1 MTASPKTKAPDM
13 MSGAYRAVW
22 RWHFYAGVL
31 VMPFLMLL
39 TLTGGLYLFKD
50 EIDHAVYRSMIK
62 VPASAQQADPDQW
75 LAAAARAG
83 EGRAANVLVPDRA
96 DQVVRVRVD
105 QADGAQR
112 TVFVDPH
119 TAKVTGV
126 TAYGGVTE
134 TIKKLH
140 SLSLFGGPIGTALN
154 ILVEIV
160 AGWAIILCAT
170 GLYLWWPRRRTGA
183 VLRPRET
190 DAGRRPFWRDVHALT
205 GFYVGGV
212 IIFLAVTG
220 MPWSAVWG
228 DQFMGVM
235 RGTGLGR
242 PPAPAAASPWSHA
255 KPHDAPAGVGWTLEN
270 AVLPADDHAA
280 HGHGHGHEHGH
291 EQGPAVA
298 PSLNRVLQTARE
310 QGLPR
315 PFTVSIPRSSDLAW
329 TVARQ
334 TRKVEDTRSLYVD
347 GASGAVKA
355 DLRWNQFGVMARGFE
370 WGIAVHQGTQY
381 GWINRIVMLIGCI
394 AVWLLAISGLIMWWK
409 RRPPSLSRRLA
420 GAPPAPPGPRARIA
434 VLCIVIPLSIL
445 YPLTGLSLVAALLLD
460 RAARAFAGSKPV
472 AAS

>member
-1 MTASPKTKAPDM
+1 MGRSASIQAKAPDV

-31 VMPFLMLL
+31 AMPFLMLL

-50 EIDHAVYRSMIK
+50 EIDHVLYRSMIEI
-62 VPASAQQADPDQW
+62 PARSQQADPDQW

-83 EGRAANVLVPDRA
+83 EGLAANVLVPDRA
-96 DQVVRVRVD
+96 DQAVRVRVD
-105 QADGAQR
+105 RPDGSQR

-126 TAYGGVTE
+126 TGYGGVTE

-140 SLSLFGGPIGTALN
+140 SLTLFGGPIGTALN

-170 GLYLWWPRRRTGA
+170 GLYLWWPRRRAGA
-183 VLRPRET
+183 VLKPSET
-190 DAGRRPFWRDVHALT
+190 DASRRPFWRDVHVLT

-235 RGTGLGR
+235 RDTGLGR

-270 AVLPADDHAA
+270 AVLPAHDHS
-280 HGHGHGHEHGH
+280 HGHD
-291 EQGPAVA
+291 PAA
-298 PSLNRVLQTARE
+298 PSLNRVLQTAHER
-310 QGLPR
+310 GLPR
-315 PFTVSIPRSSDLAW
+315 PFTVSIPQSSDLAW

-334 TRKVEDTRSLYVD
+334 TRKAEDARSLYVD
-347 GASGAVKA
+347 GVSGAVKA
-355 DLRWNQFGVMARGFE
+355 DLRWSQFGVMAKGFE
-370 WGIAVHQGTQY
+370 WGIAVHQGMQY
-381 GWINRIVMLIGCI
+381 GWVNRIVMLIGCI
-394 AVWLLAISGLIMWWK
+394 AVWLLAISGLVMWWK
-409 RRPPSLSRRLA
+409 RRPPDLSRRRS
-420 GAPPAPPGPRARIA
+420 GAPPAPPGPHARIV

-460 RAARAFAGSKPV
+460 RAVRAFAGSKPV

>member
-1 MTASPKTKAPDM
+1 MTAPLNHKAPDV

-50 EIDHAVYRSMIK
+50 EIDHAVYRSMIE

-96 DQVVRVRVD
+96 DQAMRVRVD
-105 QADGAQR
+105 RLDGAQR

-160 AGWAIILCAT
+160 AGWAVILCAT
-170 GLYLWWPRRRTGA
+170 GLYLWWPRRRAGA
-183 VLRPRET
+183 VLKPSET
-190 DAGRRPFWRDVHALT
+190 DASRRPFWRDVHALT

-255 KPHDAPAGVGWTLEN
+255 KPHDAPAGVGWTLED
-270 AVLPADDHAA
+270 AVLPAHSNEHGHDHAA
-280 HGHGHGHEHGH
+280 
-291 EQGPAVA
+291 PN
-298 PSLNRVLQTARE
+298 LNRVLQTARE

-315 PFTVSIPRSSDLAW
+315 PFTVSIPQSSDLAW

-334 TRKVEDTRSLYVD
+334 TRKAEDARSLYVD

-355 DLRWNQFGVMARGFE
+355 DLRWSQFGVMAKGFE
-370 WGIAVHQGTQY
+370 WGIAVHQGMQY
-381 GWINRIVMLIGCI
+381 GWINRIAMLIGCI
-394 AVWLLAISGLIMWWK
+394 AVWLLAISGLVMWWK
-409 RRPPSLSRRLA
+409 RRPPSLSRRRS
-420 GAPPAPPGPRARIA
+420 GAPTAPPGPRARIA

-445 YPLTGLSLVAALLLD
+445 YPLTGLSLVAALQLD
-460 RAARAFAGSKPV
+460 RAVRAFTGSKPV

>member
-1 MTASPKTKAPDM
+1 MTVSLKTKAPDM

-50 EIDHAVYRSMIK
+50 EIDHAFYRSMIQ

-75 LAAAARAG
+75 LAAASRAG
-83 EGRAANVLVPDRA
+83 KGRAANVLVPDRA
-96 DQVVRVRVD
+96 DQAVRVRVD
-105 QADGAQR
+105 RPDGVQR

-119 TAKVTGV
+119 TATVTGV

-205 GFYVGGV
+205 GFYVGGA

-228 DQFMGVM
+228 DRFMGLM
-235 RGTGLGR
+235 RDTGLGR

-270 AVLPADDHAA
+270 AVLPAHGHLHDHAA
-280 HGHGHGHEHGH
+280 
-291 EQGPAVA
+291 
-298 PSLNRVLQTARE
+298 PSLSRVLQTTRE

-315 PFTVSIPRSSDLAW
+315 PFTVSIPQSSDLAW
-329 TVARQ
+329 TVARH
-334 TRKVEDTRSLYVD
+334 TRKAKDARSLYID
-347 GASGAVKA
+347 GVSGAVKA
-355 DLRWNQFGVMARGFE
+355 DLRWSQFGVMAKGFE
-370 WGIAVHQGTQY
+370 WGIAVHQGMQY

-394 AVWLLAISGLIMWWK
+394 AVWLLAISGLVMWWK
-409 RRPPSLSRRLA
+409 RRPPSLSGRRT

-460 RAARAFAGSKPV
+460 RAVRAFTRSKPV
-472 AAS
+472 AASC

>member
-1 MTASPKTKAPDM
+1 
-13 MSGAYRAVW
+13 MSGAVKNRATGLISDAYRAVW

-50 EIDHAVYRSMIK
+50 EIDHAVYRSMIE
-62 VPASAQQADPDQW
+62 VPAGARQADPDQW

-83 EGRAANVLVPDRA
+83 EGRAANVLIPARA
-96 DQVVRVRVD
+96 DQAVRVQVD
-105 QADGAQR
+105 RPDGAQR

-119 TAKVTGV
+119 TATVTGV

-140 SLSLFGGPIGTALN
+140 SLTLFGGPVGTALN

-228 DQFMGVM
+228 DRFMGVM
-235 RGTGLGR
+235 RDTGLGR

-280 HGHGHGHEHGH
+280 HGHDHEHGH

-315 PFTVSIPRSSDLAW
+315 PFTVSIPQSSDLAW

-355 DLRWNQFGVMARGFE
+355 DLRWHQFGVMAKGFE
-370 WGIAVHQGTQY
+370 WGIAVHQGMQY

-394 AVWLLAISGLIMWWK
+394 AVWLLAISGLVMWWK
-409 RRPPSLSRRLA
+409 RRPPSLSGRRT

-460 RAARAFAGSKPV
+460 RAVRAFTGPKPV